1 LPDSALSI
9 GGDVKKLESLRQFL
23 AEAIP
28 ELKRDAD
35 SLLVFANKGSIVS
48 TFTQS
53 RAFVYHYQAECIIT
67 DFQGSSDTIM
77 IPLLEW
83 VRINQS
89 ELLAPGREDGIKF
102 EAEIL
107 SHNTADISITLD
119 LNERVRVEWING
131 KRVITHLDEPQ
142 LPDLSGP
149 TGWSM
154 SAGGELV

>member
-1 LPDSALSI
+1 
-9 GGDVKKLESLRQFL
+9 
-23 AEAIP
+23 
-28 ELKRDAD
+28 
-35 SLLVFANKGSIVS
+35 
-48 TFTQS
+48 
-53 RAFVYHYQAECIIT
+53 
-67 DFQGSSDTIM
+67 M